1 VFEPQAITILGFG
14 EAGSTI
20 ARGLC
25 EQGVDATQL
34 QAVDTDLHQGS
45 RGERMKRQAEQYG
58 VAVKAEYTDA
68 IATSDLVISVV
79 TGEDATAAANM
90 AKPWLKS
97 GTLYADYNSITGPQT
112 RRVAAVFDASGID
125 FVDVAVMGSFMASGH
140 AAPLLVAGERA
151 QDMTDWANSVA
162 IPARLLNEKVGDASA
177 VKILRSIMM
186 KGIEALSVECLVA
199 AHRQGLVDQ
208 VLDNVGDV
216 DSIGFSNWVKT
227 LTVTHLVHAKRRME
241 EVEKAIENLNET
253 GMQALMSEA
262 TRQSHLRTVQ
272 AGFDAAE
279 VADLDLKGALTML
292 DQRIFRK

>member
-1 VFEPQAITILGFG
+1 
-14 EAGSTI
+14 
-20 ARGLC
+20 
-25 EQGVDATQL
+25 
-34 QAVDTDLHQGS
+34 
-45 RGERMKRQAEQYG
+45 
-58 VAVKAEYTDA
+58 
-68 IATSDLVISVV
+68 
-79 TGEDATAAANM
+79 
-90 AKPWLKS
+90 
-97 GTLYADYNSITGPQT
+97 
-112 RRVAAVFDASGID
+112 
-125 FVDVAVMGSFMASGH
+125 
-140 AAPLLVAGERA
+140 
-151 QDMTDWANSVA
+151 MTDWANSVA

-292 DQRIFRK
+292 DQRIFQK